1 MVNLFYG
8 ISFLAGV
15 LLIVFGYLIKF
26 KKKINLINDYKVK
39 NIKDEEGY
47 INWVGKTELIIG
59 VLVTL
64 FTSTGF
70 IFNKVIELVV
80 LNTVLIILLIIFLTM
95 GDKKYKS

>member
-1 MVNLFYG
+1 MINIFYG

-26 KKKINLINDYKVK
+26 KKKTNLINDYKVK

-95 GDKKYKS
+95 GDKKYKN